1 MSIEATDRLIADAK
15 GGGDGWRDGWIE
27 SPAFDLAFLILSP
40 LAGLAVLLLS
50 LGHTNTLPALIA
62 ATMIGGP
69 HYLATYSFYFWD
81 DTAAYQR
88 RRWIAYF
95 VIPLL
100 IVLAVGVIAW
110 LHIPVVLIVVIFF
123 WNAYHVARQ
132 SCGIQSIY
140 RHKAGA
146 FDPRLKAITN
156 AAIISTSLA
165 MAVANLHWYPA
176 LYTVLSEASPSLPA
190 VLSRGTLLVAVVSL
204 ARLGIAMHR
213 RHWQGPAFSK
223 AELAFLATSLTLFH
237 PYLWVRDINLATL
250 GMLVGHFLQYLGIV
264 WLVHARKL
272 ADGDGSFSQRVLS
285 RLWRDPWALL
295 GAFLAAGM
303 LFLVLQINV
312 MAVTIALALLH
323 FYLDGLFWSF
333 KQPEVRRAMAPYLAA
348 HSPHQ

>member
-15 GGGDGWRDGWIE
+15 GLRGGWIE

-40 LAGLAVLLLS
+40 LAGLALVLAS
-50 LGHTNTLPALIA
+50 LGHTSIVPRLIA

-81 DTAAYQR
+81 DTAAYHR

-95 VIPLL
+95 VVPLL

-110 LHIPVVLIVVIFF
+110 FHIPVVLILVIFF

-146 FDPRLKAITN
+146 FDPRLKTITN

-165 MAVANLHWYPA
+165 MAVANLDWYPSLHAILSRVSPA
-176 LYTVLSEASPSLPA
+176 LPSA
-190 VLSRGTLLVAVVSL
+190 ISRGTLLVAVVSL
-204 ARLGIAMHR
+204 ARLGIAMYQRHR
-213 RHWQGPAFSK
+213 QGPAFSK
-223 AELAFLATSLTLFH
+223 AELAFLATSLLLFH
-237 PYLWVRDINLATL
+237 PYLWVRNINLATI

-272 ADGDGSFSQRVLS
+272 AEGGGSFAERVLS
-285 RLWRDPWALL
+285 RLWRDPWALVGVFL
-295 GAFLAAGM
+295 TTGA
-303 LFLVLQINV
+303 LFMVLQINV
-312 MAVTIALALLH
+312 MAVTVSIVLLH

-333 KQPEVRRAMAPYLAA
+333 RQPEVRRAVAPYLAA
-348 HSPHQ
+348 RSPQQ

>member
-15 GGGDGWRDGWIE
+15 GVRDGWIE
-27 SPAFDLAFLILSP
+27 SPAFDLAFLVLSP
-40 LAGLAVLLLS
+40 LAGLAVLLVS
-50 LGHTNTLPALIA
+50 LGHTRTLPALIA

-81 DTAAYQR
+81 DTAAYHR

-95 VIPLL
+95 VVPIL
-100 IVLAVGVIAW
+100 IVLGVGAIAW
-110 LHIPVVLIVVIFF
+110 FHIPAVLIVVIFF

-146 FDPRLKAITN
+146 FDPRLKTITN

-165 MAVANLHWYPA
+165 MAVAHLDWYPA
-176 LYTVLSEASPSLPA
+176 LHAILSKASPSLPA
-190 VLSRGTLLVAVVSL
+190 VISRGALLAAVVSL
-204 ARLGIAMHR
+204 SRLLIAMYQR
-213 RHWQGPAFSK
+213 RRQGPAFSM
-223 AELAFLATSLTLFH
+223 AELAFLATSLSLFH

-264 WLVHARKL
+264 WLVNARKL
-272 ADGDGSFSQRVLS
+272 AEGGGSLGQRVLS
-285 RLWRDPWALL
+285 RLSRDPWVL
-295 GAFLAAGM
+295 LAAFIAAGA

-312 MAVTIALALLH
+312 MAVTIALSLLH

-348 HSPHQ
+348 RSPHQ

>member
-15 GGGDGWRDGWIE
+15 GLRGGWIE

-40 LAGLAVLLLS
+40 LAGLAVVLVS
-50 LGHTNTLPALIA
+50 LGHTNTLPRLIA

-81 DTAAYQR
+81 DTAAYHR

-95 VIPLL
+95 VVPLL
-100 IVLAVGVIAW
+100 IVLAVGVVAW
-110 LHIPVVLIVVIFF
+110 FHIPVVLVVVIFF

-146 FDPRLKAITN
+146 FNPRLKTITN

-165 MAVANLHWYPA
+165 MAVANLDWYPA
-176 LYTVLSEASPSLPA
+176 LHSVLSRVSPDLPSA
-190 VLSRGTLLVAVVSL
+190 ISRGTLLVAVVAL
-204 ARLGIAMHR
+204 ARLGIAMYQRHR
-213 RHWQGPAFSK
+213 QGPAFSK
-223 AELAFLATSLTLFH
+223 AELAFLATSLSLFH
-237 PYLWVRDINLATL
+237 PYLWVRNINLATI
-250 GMLVGHFLQYLGIV
+250 GVLVGHFLQYLGIV

-272 ADGDGSFSQRVLS
+272 AEGGGSFAERVLS
-285 RLWRDPWALL
+285 RLWRDPWALM
-295 GAFLAAGM
+295 GALLTAGA
-303 LFLVLQINV
+303 LFMVLQINV
-312 MAVTIALALLH
+312 MAVTIAIVLLH

-333 KQPEVRRAMAPYLAA
+333 KQPEVRRAMAPYLATR
-348 HSPHQ
+348 SPQQ

>member
-15 GGGDGWRDGWIE
+15 SMRGGWIE

-40 LAGLAVLLLS
+40 LAGLAVVLAS
-50 LGHTNTLPALIA
+50 LGHTHTLQRLIA
-62 ATMIGGP
+62 ATLIGGP

-81 DTAAYQR
+81 DTAAYHR

-95 VIPLL
+95 VVPVL

-110 LHIPVVLIVVIFF
+110 FHLPIVLIVVIFF

-132 SCGIQSIY
+132 SCGIQSLY

-146 FDPRLKAITN
+146 FDPRLKTITN

-165 MAVANLHWYPA
+165 MAVANLDWYP
-176 LYTVLSEASPSLPA
+176 VLHGF
-190 VLSRGTLLVAVVSL
+190 LSRVSPALPGAISRGALLVSVVSL

-213 RHWQGPAFSK
+213 RHRQGPAFSK
-223 AELAFLATSLTLFH
+223 AELAFLATSLLLFH
-237 PYLWVRDINLATL
+237 PYLWVRDADLATL
-250 GMLVGHFLQYLGIV
+250 GMLVGHFLQYLGVV

-272 ADGDGSFSQRVLS
+272 ADGGGSFAQRVVS

-295 GAFLAAGM
+295 GAFLVAGT
-303 LFLVLQINV
+303 LFMVLQVNV
-312 MAVTIALALLH
+312 MAVTIALVLVH

-348 HSPHQ
+348 RSPHQ

>member
-1 MSIEATDRLIADAK
+1 MSIEATDRWIADAR
-15 GGGDGWRDGWIE
+15 GMGDGWIQ

-40 LAGLAVLLLS
+40 LAGLALLLVS
-50 LGHTNTLPALIA
+50 LGHANTLPALVA

-81 DTAAYQR
+81 DTSAYHR
-88 RRWIAYF
+88 RRWIAHF
-95 VIPLL
+95 VVPVL
-100 IVLAVGVIAW
+100 IVLGVGVIAW
-110 LHIPVVLIVVIFF
+110 FHIPVVLFVVIFF

-146 FDPRLKAITN
+146 FDPRLKTITN

-165 MAVANLHWYPA
+165 MAVANLDWYPA
-176 LYTVLSEASPSLPA
+176 LHAVLSRVSPSLPNA
-190 VLSRGTLLVAVVSL
+190 ISRGTLLVAVISL

-213 RHWQGPAFSK
+213 RHRQGPTCSK
-223 AELAFLATSLTLFH
+223 AELAFLATSLSLFH
-237 PYLWVRDINLATL
+237 PYLWVRDVNLATL

-272 ADGDGSFSQRVLS
+272 AAGDGSFGQRVLA

-295 GAFLAAGM
+295 AAFIAAGA
-303 LFLVLQINV
+303 LFMVLQINL
-312 MAVTIALALLH
+312 MAATIALALLH

-348 HSPHQ
+348 RSPHQ

>member
-15 GGGDGWRDGWIE
+15 GMRDGWIE
-27 SPAFDLAFLILSP
+27 SPRFDLAFLILSP
-40 LAGLAVLLLS
+40 LAGLAVLLAS
-50 LGHTNTLPALIA
+50 LAHSNALLGLVA

-81 DTAAYQR
+81 DTAAYHR

-95 VIPLL
+95 VVPFL

-110 LHIPVVLIVVIFF
+110 FHVPVVLIVVIYF

-146 FDPRLKAITN
+146 FDPRLKTITN

-165 MAVANLHWYPA
+165 MAVANLDWYPA
-176 LYTVLSEASPSLPA
+176 LHTVLSRVSPALPGA
-190 VLSRGTLLVAVVSL
+190 ISRGTLLVAVVSL
-204 ARLGIAMHR
+204 ARLAIAMRQRHR
-213 RHWQGPAFSK
+213 QGPAFSK
-223 AELAFLATSLTLFH
+223 AELAFLATSLALFH
-237 PYLWVRDINLATL
+237 PYLWVRDVNLATL
-250 GMLVGHFLQYLGIV
+250 GMLLGHFLQYLGIV

-272 ADGDGSFSQRVLS
+272 ADGGGSFSQRVLS
-285 RLWRDPWALL
+285 RLSRDPWALL
-295 GAFLAAGM
+295 GAFLAAGA
-303 LFLVLQINV
+303 LFLVLQVNV
-312 MAVTIALALLH
+312 MAVTIALSLVH
-323 FYLDGLFWSF
+323 FYLDGLFFSF

-348 HSPHQ
+348 RSPHQ